1 MRVVDMFCG
10 MGGFS
15 KGLEDA
21 GYEIVCGV
29 DLNDDALE
37 SYTCNFPNAKAMKA
51 DIRSLKHSDLP
62 EHDLLIGS
70 PPCQKFSQAN
80 YYDRSEDRSLID
92 AFKKLA
98 EQSKRWVWENVLGS
112 KSGEKGV
119 VLDAQYFGVPQ
130 RRKRFFSSNKDLK
143 PKASETSLAISD
155 CIEIKGDGI
164 LDGFNSTIYSTD
176 SVSPTIRRIPL
187 KWYDGRPMQ
196 KPFRFT
202 GFEHLSITDHLI
214 LMGFPSDWVVCGG
227 KTSSMLQI
235 GNAVCPPV
243 AKAIGETLS

>member
-15 KGLEDA
+15 KGLQDA
-21 GYEIVCGV
+21 GFDIVAGV
-29 DLNDDALE
+29 DLCASAL
-37 SYTCNFPNAKAMKA
+37 STYRANFPDAECIEG
-51 DIRSLKHSDLP
+51 DIRDIKAGDLP
-62 EHDLLIGS
+62 EHDLLVGS

-80 YYDRSEDRSLID
+80 YYDKTKNRELID

-98 EQSKRWVWENVLGS
+98 KSSSNWVWENVLGS
-112 KSGEKGV
+112 KSGEVGV
-119 VLDAQYFGVPQ
+119 VLDAQNFGVPQ
-130 RRKRFFSSNKDLK
+130 RRKRFFSASFPFRQEPSMK
-143 PKASETSLAISD
+143 PKVIRDAIS
-155 CIEIKGDGI
+155 IKGQGI
-164 LDGFNSTIYSTD
+164 LDGFNSKVYGVD

-202 GFEHLSITDHLI
+202 GFEHLSLQDHLV
-214 LMGFPSDWVVCGG
+214 LMGFPKSWKLTGG
-227 KTSSMLQI
+227 KTASMLQI

-243 AKAIGETLS
+243 AKYIGGCIL

>member
-1 MRVVDMFCG
+1 MRVVDVFCG

-15 KGLEDA
+15 KGMEDA
-21 GYEIVCGV
+21 GHEIVCGI
-29 DLNDDALE
+29 DKDSTALE
-37 SYTCNFPNAKAMKA
+37 SFSSNFPDAETLQA
-51 DIRSLKHSDLP
+51 DVMNLNHSDLP

-80 YYDRSEDRSLID
+80 YYDRTEDRSLID

-98 EQSKRWVWENVLGS
+98 DQSENWVWENVLGS

-119 VLDAQYFGVPQ
+119 VLDAQDFGVPQ
-130 RRKRFFSSNKDLK
+130 RRKRFFSSSVEIK
-143 PKASETSLAISD
+143 PVKASAKLSMAD
-155 CIEIKGDGI
+155 CIVPQGDGV
-164 LDGFNSTIYSTD
+164 LDGFNSKVYSTN

-187 KWYDGRPMQ
+187 KWYDGRPMK

-202 GFEHLSITDHLI
+202 GFKHLSLSDHLT
-214 LMGFPSDWVVCGG
+214 LMGFPSDWILQGG

-243 AKAIGETLS
+243 AKAIGELLN